1 MAFYYL
7 CMVNMNRM
15 MTGKKLWIVII
26 NNLMLSTG
34 LVLFY
39 FPDFENVFMY
49 KWKSESFFFRLESS
63 SLGFSTCFRSK
74 ASLSLP
80 ALTPCLPVHF
90 SATSQFVIVFAPWV
104 IFMLLFNSLG
114 SLMKINST
122 WLSQG
127 LYFKFNKCL
136 NFNTSL
142 GCCVKSTQW
151 GAFFV
156 RKDRRMALLFVI
168 AVSLLCLQIFISPE
182 WPEKRKGS
190 QSLLLLRR
198 YGAGT
203 SGEWVL
209 VVWRKKTPLVV
220 WSNSFWNKY
229 YISHRLVC
237 PESFRAAF

>member
-7 CMVNMNRM
+7 CMVNMNGL
-15 MTGKKLWIVII
+15 MTRKKLWIVII
-26 NNLMLSTG
+26 NNLTLSTG

-63 SLGFSTCFRSK
+63 SLGFSTCIRSK

-127 LYFKFNKCL
+127 LYLKFNKCL
-136 NFNTSL
+136 NFITSL

-156 RKDRRMALLFVI
+156 RKDRRMALLFAI
-168 AVSLLCLQIFISPE
+168 AVSLLCLQLFISPE
-182 WPEKRKGS
+182 WLGKRKGS
-190 QSLLLLRR
+190 QCSLLSRR

-203 SGEWVL
+203 SGEWVFGGLKKKNTISGL
-209 VVWRKKTPLVV
+209 VK
-220 WSNSFWNKY
+220 
-229 YISHRLVC
+229 
-237 PESFRAAF
+237 